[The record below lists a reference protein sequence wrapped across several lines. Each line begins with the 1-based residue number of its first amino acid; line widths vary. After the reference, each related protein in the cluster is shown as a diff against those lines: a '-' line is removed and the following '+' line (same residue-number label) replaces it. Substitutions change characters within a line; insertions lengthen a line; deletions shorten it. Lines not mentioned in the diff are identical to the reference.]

1 MSLLRFSF
9 SLISKGKMLDVGQ
22 LCFKVI
28 FPDQRRSFIINFTK
42 LVLSFC
48 TKTLKLKPFSGSW
61 VHKAAASALAS
72 VRSGTIMMRELEI
85 AINFNHVGIWDP
97 SLIPCSLGFKLS
109 SGIFFSYALQLV
121 RQNRALRA
129 FSQCFELPKRSQS
142 LFEIV
147 LATCIMPMQF
157 HKSVLNSGFLR
168 GTNNQ

>member
-1 MSLLRFSF
+1 MKRRSTESCLFLGPLSSF
-9 SLISKGKMLDVGQ
+9 SGGCLTLQLQEINSLGNSK
-22 LCFKVI
+22 
-28 FPDQRRSFIINFTK
+28 INSLQWFWGAQD
-42 LVLSFC
+42 S
-48 TKTLKLKPFSGSW
+48 SI
-61 VHKAAASALAS
+61 SALAS
-72 VRSGTIMMRELEI
+72 DRSGTIMMRELEI

-129 FSQCFELPKRSQS
+129 FSQCFEFPKRSQS

-157 HKSVLNSGFLR
+157 HMSVLNSGFLK
-168 GTNNQ
+168 GTKKIYEILHLI